1 MKSLV
6 PVPQEQD
13 GLRQA
18 VDAALLDMAFGRLRL
33 SVLLTAFVCVL
44 FVVLFWSFFPSDHK
58 IVWVSVMLAIS
69 ALRFGLWWAHA
80 RAAEPARRH
89 RVWRTLFFVGAVA
102 AGASWAYGPVM
113 LMPVAGDNTSM
124 LLVLAVLAV
133 SAVSMSAMGA
143 QLGAMLS
150 FQATALVPSILA
162 LAATDG
168 SVERMAAAVML
179 AGMVSL
185 MIVGRASHESTR
197 ALIET
202 ELRLSR
208 AVAETSAARER
219 AESASQAKTR
229 FLANMSHELRS
240 PLNAV
245 IGAAQLMKAGEAD
258 RERQDHLIE
267 AIGRSG
273 TNLLGLIEN
282 ILDLSRIEAGE
293 MTLERQ
299 DFHLFDCIDAA
310 LATTGLAAR
319 AKGLQLACIADPDL
333 PAWRHGDAARL
344 RQVLLNLLGNA
355 VKFTQH
361 GEIVVRVEPGPDPQD
376 VCISIRDTGVGI
388 GAQAIAHVFEPFRQA
403 DDSAGRR
410 FGGSGLGL
418 AIVRQ
423 LMLAM
428 GGEVSVQSQLGQG
441 STFKLLLPLP
451 LASPDDTVEP
461 TGKHLRVAYFEPHQA
476 SADALQALLRRMGC
490 ESRCCRD
497 AQDVR
502 KWYAENAGSMED
514 AWLLVCT
521 DVSQTT
527 ELLEQTL
534 DLVEP
539 ERVIGMSSQE
549 SIEAELARERFHLPR
564 NVIKPV
570 SRSSLA
576 SRFVSSAER
585 ARRSRVDE
593 LPVPAN
599 GNAQA
604 DATAHILVVEDDA
617 LNRVIVTR
625 MLQHAGHGVT
635 AVADGASALAILR
648 RQSFALV
655 LMDWQMPDMDGLE
668 ATRRIR
674 AGEAGEGPRAL
685 PIIALT
691 ANAFAEDREACL
703 AAGMNDFLTKPVLA
717 GILHETITR
726 WIAPQAVNAELR
738 LSPARR
744 NAPDS
749 AAAQPGTTP

>member
-1 MKSLV
+1 MKPSV
-6 PVPQEQD
+6 AAAQEPD

-18 VDAALLDMAFGRLRL
+18 VDEALLDMAFGRLRL
-33 SVLLTAFVCVL
+33 SVVLTATVCVV
-44 FVVLFWSFFPSDHK
+44 FVMLFWSFFPSDHK

-69 ALRFGLWWAHA
+69 ALRFALWWAHA
-80 RAAEPARRH
+80 RATEPARRH
-89 RVWRTLFFVGAVA
+89 RVWRTLFFMGAVA

-113 LMPVAGDNTSM
+113 LMPVAGDSTSM

-143 QLGAMLS
+143 QLSAMLS

-219 AESASQAKTR
+219 AESASYAKTR

-258 RERQDHLIE
+258 RERQDQLID

-293 MTLERQ
+293 MTLARQ

-355 VKFTQH
+355 VKFTQQ
-361 GEIVVRVEPGPDPQD
+361 GEVVVRVEPGPDPQD
-376 VCISIRDTGVGI
+376 VRISIRDTGVGI
-388 GAQAIAHVFEPFRQA
+388 GEHMIAHVFEPFRQA

-428 GGEVSVQSQLGQG
+428 GGQVSVQSQLGQG
-441 STFKLLLPLP
+441 STFELLLALP
-451 LASPDDTVEP
+451 LAGADDTVEP
-461 TGKHLRVAYFEPHQA
+461 TGKHLRVAFFEPHQA
-476 SADALQALLRRMGC
+476 SADALHALLRRMGC
-490 ESRCCRD
+490 ESRCCRN

-502 KWYAENAGSMED
+502 NWYADNAGSMDD

-576 SRFVSSAER
+576 SRFVSSVDH
-585 ARRSRVDE
+585 ARRSSVDE
-593 LPVPAN
+593 TPVLATSDP
-599 GNAQA
+599 QA
-604 DATAHILVVEDDA
+604 DAAAHILVVEDDA

-625 MLQHAGHGVT
+625 MLQHAGHRVT
-635 AVADGASALAILR
+635 AVVDGGSALSILR

-674 AGEAGEGPRAL
+674 AGEAGEGPRKL
-685 PIIALT
+685 PIVALT

-717 GILHETITR
+717 GILNATVAR
-726 WIAPQAVNAELR
+726 WVTPQGANAEFTL
-738 LSPARR
+738 ARAGR
-744 NAPDS
+744 NAPDP
-749 AAAQPGTTP
+749 AVAQPGVTP